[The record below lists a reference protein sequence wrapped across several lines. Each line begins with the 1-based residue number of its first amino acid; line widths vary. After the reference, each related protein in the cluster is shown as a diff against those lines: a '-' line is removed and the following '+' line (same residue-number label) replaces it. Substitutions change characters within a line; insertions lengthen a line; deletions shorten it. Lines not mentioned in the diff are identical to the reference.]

1 MTEQHIPPS
10 DYRFDSI
17 RSEYAS
23 GYLEFILRTDIPS
36 PKAIAYIIDINTE
49 GQQSFCGSYGIH
61 SVQGSTV
68 ADVKKELFKL
78 IESGQ

>member
-17 RSEYAS
+17 RSEFAS
-23 GYLEFILRTDIPS
+23 GYLEFILRTDTP
-36 PKAIAYIIDINTE
+36 IAYIIDINTE